1 MVLSTDRFLSSCYLN
16 LLQCWSSL
24 AFNSLTLCASQRSLA
39 DCSKSSQLVQQYS
52 KKNCSQVS
60 GVLASSTLNCDPRPL
75 VSGRPPARVLSM
87 VEEGSVNI
95 EDLPP
100 LADIDEEVG
109 EYFFESDPLALKD
122 NPDYQQLIKAMV
134 KLQAQRAKAV
144 KDMERL
150 QEAREEALQDPLGF
164 VTSLQNGDSLNLP
177 GPQEII
183 QIPHI
188 DWEKYN
194 VKSITQG
201 MRPKTRKR
209 VLQENLTAQQP
220 VQESK
225 DPVTDD
231 GKIMVRGRLY
241 DGSKP
246 QTFNQ
251 SWTDEEQRKYTN
263 TTSSSK

>member
-1 MVLSTDRFLSSCYLN
+1 
-16 LLQCWSSL
+16 
-24 AFNSLTLCASQRSLA
+24 
-39 DCSKSSQLVQQYS
+39 
-52 KKNCSQVS
+52 
-60 GVLASSTLNCDPRPL
+60 
-75 VSGRPPARVLSM
+75 M

-144 KDMERL
+144 K
-150 QEAREEALQDPLGF
+150 
-164 VTSLQNGDSLNLP
+164 
-177 GPQEII
+177 
-183 QIPHI
+183 IPHI

-251 SWTDEEQRKYTN
+251 SWTDEEQRKVWSSIHVLNIHSILSFSASWNLVAFVAVSGVADPAISLILSAFLTIECTVEGTKPCTRPITDILSPCSCHFMISNFTYNVTVTRDLLATLLGVLVAGRLGIARSHKN
-263 TTSSSK
+263 TIARSHKTQL